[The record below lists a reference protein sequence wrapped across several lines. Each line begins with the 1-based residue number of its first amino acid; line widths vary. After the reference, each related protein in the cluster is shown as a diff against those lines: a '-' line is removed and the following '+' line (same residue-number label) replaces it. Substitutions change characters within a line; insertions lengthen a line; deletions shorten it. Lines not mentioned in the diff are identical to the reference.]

1 MTTDTAVSDFIRFEQ
16 HEVGQVREFGAYQV
30 TEAEIIEFA
39 GKYDPQFFHLE
50 REAAKDYVA
59 DFSPPSF
66 TIVMMIS
73 FL

>member
-39 GKYDPQFFHLE
+39 GKYDPQFFHL
-50 REAAKDYVA
+50 
-59 DFSPPSF
+59 F
-66 TIVMMIS
+66 
-73 FL
+73 